1 MKSLQQERHLSGQ
14 ELGKRL
20 NISRTA
26 VWKHINKLRK
36 RGYQI
41 ESSPKSGYSLIKST
55 HLLLPEEIGIGL
67 NTQIMG
73 KRVVHFNEVSSTQD
87 IAAEMARD
95 GAAEGTLV
103 VAEMQNRGRGRKG
116 RSWVSVPE
124 GGIYLSLILR
134 PTLMPSQ
141 VVQIPLIAGVALTRA
156 IKATV
161 PLQPMIKWPND
172 IIIGKKKVGGILTEM
187 SSEIDG
193 VNYVVL
199 GIGLNVNTPASLFAK
214 DIAGITT
221 SLIDEYGAETS
232 RVKLVQCFLS
242 EFEIIYT
249 KFLASGF
256 SSVKDEW
263 KALNNT
269 IGSWVKVSDGENEIE
284 GEALDIDNDGFLL
297 VRKEDGTISRIIS
310 GDVSFSNQIYK
321 INKQLIVKEK

>member
-1 MKSLQQERHLSGQ
+1 MRELILKTLQQERHISGE

-20 NISRTA
+20 NVSRAA
-26 VWKHINKLRK
+26 VWKHINELRN
-36 RGYQI
+36 RGYKI
-41 ESSPKSGYSLIKST
+41 DSSPKSGYSFIKST
-55 HLLLPEEIGIGL
+55 HLLLPEEIGLGL

-73 KRVVHFNEVSSTQD
+73 KHIVHYAEVSSTQD
-87 IAAEMARD
+87 IAAELARG

-103 VAEMQNRGRGRKG
+103 IAEMQKGGRGRKG
-116 RSWVSVPE
+116 RSWVSLPE

-134 PTLMPSQ
+134 PNLMPSQ
-141 VVQIPLIAGVALTRA
+141 IVQIPLIAGVALTKA
-156 IKATV
+156 IRETV

-193 VNYVVL
+193 VNYIVL
-199 GIGLNVNTPASLFAK
+199 GIGLNVNIPASLLAEQT
-214 DIAGITT
+214 AGIAT
-221 SLIDEYGAETS
+221 SLIDEYGAYIS
-232 RVKLVQCFLS
+232 RAKLVQCFLS

-256 SSVKDEW
+256 SSVRDEW

-269 IGSWVKVSDGENEIE
+269 IGSWVKVSDGGEELE

-297 VRKEDGTISRIIS
+297 VRKESGDVSRIIS
-310 GDVSFSNQIYK
+310 GDVSFTNRIC
-321 INKQLIVKEK
+321 

>member
-1 MKSLQQERHLSGQ
+1 MRELILKTLQQERHISGE

-20 NISRTA
+20 NVSRTA
-26 VWKHINKLRK
+26 VWKHIKELRN
-36 RGYQI
+36 RGYKI
-41 ESSPKSGYSLIKST
+41 DSSPKSGYSFIKST
-55 HLLLPEEIGIGL
+55 HLLLPEEIGLGL

-73 KRVVHFNEVSSTQD
+73 KHIVHYDEVSSTQD
-87 IAAEMARD
+87 IAAELARG

-103 VAEMQNRGRGRKG
+103 IAEMQKGGRGRKG
-116 RSWVSVPE
+116 RSWVSLPE

-134 PTLMPSQ
+134 PNLMPSQ
-141 VVQIPLIAGVALTRA
+141 IVPIPLIAGVALTRA
-156 IKATV
+156 IKETV

-199 GIGLNVNTPASLFAK
+199 GIGLNVNIPASLLAEQT
-214 DIAGITT
+214 AGIAT
-221 SLIDEYGAETS
+221 SLIDEYGAYIS
-232 RVKLVQCFLS
+232 RAKLVQYFLS

-256 SSVKDEW
+256 SSVRDEW

-269 IGSWVKVSDGENEIE
+269 IGTWVKVSDGGEEIE

-297 VRKEDGTISRIIS
+297 VRKESGDVSRIIS
-310 GDVSFSNQIYK
+310 GDVSFTNRIC
-321 INKQLIVKEK
+321 

>member
-1 MKSLQQERHLSGQ
+1 MRELILKTLQQERHISGE
-14 ELGKRL
+14 ELGKRF

-26 VWKHINKLRK
+26 VWKHINELRN
-36 RGYQI
+36 RGYKI
-41 ESSPKSGYSLIKST
+41 DSSPKSGYSFIKST
-55 HLLLPEEIGIGL
+55 QLLLPEEIGLGL

-73 KRVVHFNEVSSTQD
+73 KHIVHYDEVSSTQD
-87 IAAEMARD
+87 IAAELARG

-103 VAEMQNRGRGRKG
+103 IAEMQKGGRGRKG
-116 RSWVSVPE
+116 RSWVSLPE

-134 PTLMPSQ
+134 PNLMPSQ
-141 VVQIPLIAGVALTRA
+141 IVQIPLIAGVALTRA
-156 IKATV
+156 IKETV

-199 GIGLNVNTPASLFAK
+199 GIGLNVNIPASLLAEQT
-214 DIAGITT
+214 AGIAT
-221 SLIDEYGAETS
+221 SLIDEYGAYIS
-232 RVKLVQCFLS
+232 RAKLVQCFLS

-256 SSVKDEW
+256 SSVRDEW

-269 IGSWVKVSDGENEIE
+269 IGSWVKVSDGGEEIE

-297 VRKEDGTISRIIS
+297 VRKESGDVSRIIS
-310 GDVSFSNQIYK
+310 GDVSFTNRIC
-321 INKQLIVKEK
+321 

>member
-1 MKSLQQERHLSGQ
+1 MRELILKTLQQERHISGE

-20 NISRTA
+20 NVSRTA
-26 VWKHINKLRK
+26 VWKHINELRN
-36 RGYQI
+36 RGYKI
-41 ESSPKSGYSLIKST
+41 DSSPKSGYSFIKST
-55 HLLLPEEIGIGL
+55 HLLLPEEIGLGL

-73 KRVVHFNEVSSTQD
+73 KHIVHYDEVSSTQD
-87 IAAEMARD
+87 IAAELARG

-103 VAEMQNRGRGRKG
+103 IAEMQTKGRGRKG
-116 RSWVSVPE
+116 RSWVSLPE

-134 PTLMPSQ
+134 PNLIPSQ
-141 VVQIPLIAGVALTRA
+141 IVQIPLIAGVALTKA
-156 IKATV
+156 IKETV

-199 GIGLNVNTPASLFAK
+199 GIGLNVNIPASLLAEQT
-214 DIAGITT
+214 AGIAT
-221 SLIDEYGAETS
+221 SLIDEYGVYTS
-232 RVKLVQCFLS
+232 RAKLVQCFLS

-256 SSVKDEW
+256 SSVRDEW

-269 IGSWVKVSDGENEIE
+269 IGSWVKVSDGGEEIE

-297 VRKEDGTISRIIS
+297 VRKESGDVSRIIS
-310 GDVSFSNQIYK
+310 GDVSFSNRIC
-321 INKQLIVKEK
+321 

>member
-1 MKSLQQERHLSGQ
+1 MRELILKTLQQERHISGE

-20 NISRTA
+20 NVSRAA
-26 VWKHINKLRK
+26 VWKHINELRN
-36 RGYQI
+36 RGYKI
-41 ESSPKSGYSLIKST
+41 DSSPKSGYSFIKST
-55 HLLLPEEIGIGL
+55 HLLLPEEIGLGL

-73 KRVVHFNEVSSTQD
+73 KHIVHYAEVSSTQD
-87 IAAEMARD
+87 IAAELARG

-103 VAEMQNRGRGRKG
+103 IAEMQKGGRGRKG
-116 RSWVSVPE
+116 RSWVSLPE

-134 PTLMPSQ
+134 PNLMPSQ
-141 VVQIPLIAGVALTRA
+141 IVQIPLIAGVTLTRA
-156 IKATV
+156 IKETV

-199 GIGLNVNTPASLFAK
+199 GIGLNVNIPASLLAEQT
-214 DIAGITT
+214 AGIAT
-221 SLIDEYGAETS
+221 SLIDEYGAYIS
-232 RVKLVQCFLS
+232 RAKLVQCFLS

-256 SSVKDEW
+256 SSVRDEW

-269 IGSWVKVSDGENEIE
+269 IGSWVKVSDGGEEIE

-297 VRKEDGTISRIIS
+297 VRKESGDVSRIIS
-310 GDVSFSNQIYK
+310 GDVSFTNRIC
-321 INKQLIVKEK
+321 

>member
-1 MKSLQQERHLSGQ
+1 MRELILKTLQQERHISGE
-14 ELGKRL
+14 ELGKRF

-26 VWKHINKLRK
+26 VWKHINELRN
-36 RGYQI
+36 RGYKI
-41 ESSPKSGYSLIKST
+41 DSSPKSGYSFIKST
-55 HLLLPEEIGIGL
+55 HLLLPEEIGLGL

-73 KRVVHFNEVSSTQD
+73 KHIVHYDEVSSTQD
-87 IAAEMARD
+87 IAAELARG

-103 VAEMQNRGRGRKG
+103 IAEMQKGGRGRKG
-116 RSWVSVPE
+116 RSWVSLPE

-134 PTLMPSQ
+134 PNLMPSQ
-141 VVQIPLIAGVALTRA
+141 IVQIPLIAGVALTKA
-156 IKATV
+156 IRETV

-193 VNYVVL
+193 VNYIVL
-199 GIGLNVNTPASLFAK
+199 GIGLNVNIPASLLAEQT
-214 DIAGITT
+214 AGIAT
-221 SLIDEYGAETS
+221 SLIDEYGAYIS
-232 RVKLVQCFLS
+232 RAKLVQCFLS

-256 SSVKDEW
+256 SSVRDEW

-269 IGSWVKVSDGENEIE
+269 IGSWVKVSDGGEEIE

-297 VRKEDGTISRIIS
+297 VRKESGDVSRIIS
-310 GDVSFSNQIYK
+310 GDVSFTNRIC
-321 INKQLIVKEK
+321 